1 MAKIWKWTKQQVRKG
16 QYMVKGKD
24 PIQKIVLEASR
35 DSDERVTDAEL
46 MTIAK
51 LSANPSYLASIRKT
65 LWKRFGRVNEDPVCT
80 RKAIEIFDY
89 LVRYGHEGVLTI
101 AQQAPACLSPVA
113 QSRVHPYDHSRF
125 YLAESQCR
133 DAAQSLLTFLGDQK
147 RVKEA
152 RDSGASV
159 RDRIANFRLDPDL
172 AEVLSKYVPQGGG
185 YGGPPPPSSYGGGGT
200 YAGSQRTADTHNSG
214 GGTSS
219 SVQSPYSSSPA
230 EASGPRAAPSSGSS
244 SGFQFDSSSDGE
256 ALDFD
261 PRAAAKPSPPP
272 QKEAPPSPPASA
284 APPRGIQQPPA
295 ANPGWAQFGQQQP
308 AANPGW
314 EQFAQQ
320 QQQPQA
326 NSGSAQPQQPAADP
340 GWAQFGQQQQPAANP
355 GWEQFGQQQQ
365 QPAANPSWEQ
375 FGQQQLPPQ
384 PSPGW
389 GQQPPQQPTV
399 SADDLLFGPVPGQQQ
414 APAPP
419 PQPQPQPQPQPP
431 QDRYAGM
438 VFDLSAPGAA
448 QQYQQQAG
456 RQQQGPARQG
466 GMFDEF
472 GDLASIDLSGR
483 RRAAYGRPDQAT
495 RGAGPTLGGQQGDG
509 RPG

>member
-65 LWKRFGRVNEDPVCT
+65 LWKRFVRVNEDPVCT

-101 AQQAPACLSPVA
+101 AQQAPVCLSPVA

-133 DAAQSLLTFLGDQK
+133 DAAQSLLAFLGDQK
-147 RVKEA
+147 RVTEA
-152 RDSGASV
+152 RDSAASV
-159 RDRIANFRLDPDL
+159 RDRITNFRLDPDL

-185 YGGPPPPSSYGGGGT
+185 YGGPPAPSPYGGGGT
-200 YAGSQRTADTHNSG
+200 YAGSQRTTDTHNSG

-219 SVQSPYSSSPA
+219 SVQNPYSSSPA
-230 EASGPRAAPSSGSS
+230 EASGPRAARSSGSP

-261 PRAAAKPSPPP
+261 PRAVAKSSPPP
-272 QKEAPPSPPASA
+272 QKEAPPSPPAPA
-284 APPRGIQQPPA
+284 APPRGIQQQPA

-308 AANPGW
+308 AADPGW
-314 EQFAQQ
+314 EQFAQK

-340 GWAQFGQQQQPAANP
+340 GWAQFGQQQQL
-355 GWEQFGQQQQ
+355 
-365 QPAANPSWEQ
+365 AANPSWEQ
-375 FGQQQLPPQ
+375 FGQQQPQ
-384 PSPGW
+384 PSAGW
-389 GQQPPQQPTV
+389 GQQPPQQPAV

-414 APAPP
+414 APP
-419 PQPQPQPQPQPP
+419 PQPQPQPQPP

-495 RGAGPTLGGQQGDG
+495 RGAGPTLGG